1 MSTPRLE
8 VQWSPVHPDR
18 FITWGTEIFLY
29 ETVEI
34 KEETKASCV
43 FLSDNTVAH
52 LLASNSNHH
61 YVKCVDIYP
70 HPQPDVL
77 LAIGQANGK
86 VVLTSFGS
94 SVFDNMGLT
103 GIEIGPRHARQCNSV
118 AWNPSDGHL
127 LASALDKHRADHA
140 VQVWDVQKYP
150 IQQRQFPTHFVSS
163 QPSAEYSRPVVEFGL
178 ADVAHS
184 LAWFK
189 ENPRILVVGV
199 NNKQLRIV
207 DIRDPTKSMSSS
219 PTKAVFDLTV
229 ASYNDNMIASHVDNH
244 IAVWDFRTFEKPV
257 LTLVQNRTVS
267 KVLWCPTRHNLLGS
281 LQHDSSA
288 IYLHDIQQSV
298 DETEPSVLERSVQP
312 GSASLLTSFSWH
324 PTHENRLLTIALTGV
339 LTDYSVF
346 ERMTLNWSPCSH
358 VVWTFGR
365 RTLKM
370 ISEKDENVY
379 SQLDDVSVL
388 IKERALSGYG
398 LKPDL
403 AQNGDLVTDEALKN
417 VWQWLHLSKSLVEQG
432 AISPHATSKHPGIRC
447 VIGLDSLS
455 NSSTLRSELTVQ
467 LWSDCQVS
475 AKIYR
480 STEREKALQLCGWR
494 SYDVSSNNIATF
506 VMQLEGKGAFSRAA
520 TIAIFNLKLRLAVDI
535 LNRGA
540 VSVPHL
546 NIVAM
551 AVSGFSDSKSGMWRE
566 LCTSSMLQ
574 LSDPYLRAM
583 FAFLTSESDS
593 YDGVLTEQGILVSDR
608 VAFACMFL
616 NDSRLCDY
624 LGTLTSWIIEEG
636 NLSGLFLTGA
646 GVDAIPLLQCYLDV
660 TGDVQSV
667 SLITVRSFPPEL
679 IQENLHLQNWIQ
691 CYRNL
696 LDSWRLWN
704 QRALFDISLNASKPP
719 PQQVFVSCNFCG
731 KSISAYMQGLTRGRG
746 PFVRLGVTPNKLKS
760 QLAP

>member
-207 DIRDPTKSMSSS
+207 DIR
-219 PTKAVFDLTV
+219 
-229 ASYNDNMIASHVDNH
+229 
-244 IAVWDFRTFEKPV
+244 
-257 LTLVQNRTVS
+257 
-267 KVLWCPTRHNLLGS
+267 
-281 LQHDSSA
+281 
-288 IYLHDIQQSV
+288 
-298 DETEPSVLERSVQP
+298 
-312 GSASLLTSFSWH
+312 
-324 PTHENRLLTIALTGV
+324 GV

-746 PFVRLGVTPNKLKS
+746 PFVRLGVTPNKLKITCCPNCRKPQPRCAICLVNMGTAS
-760 QLAP
+760 CYSGPNSLLAVSNNKFDSKLSEFSSWFTWCQTCRHGGHALHMTQWFKDHLECPVTACTCRCFSLDAASRMNSIHPVVS